1 MTAETFGGRRPLLQI
16 KFMFPTQQA
25 PPVED
30 IELELLFEGTFRHYG
45 FDFRKYALSSL
56 KRRVR
61 DFMQNQ
67 KIATISLLQDRI
79 LHDRLWLE
87 RFLYALSVNV
97 SAMFRD
103 PSFFRTFRKEVV
115 PLLRTYPFVRLWL
128 AGVSMGE
135 EVYSLAILLQEEGI
149 YDRCRIY
156 ATDINDAVLKK
167 AKEGIYPMAL
177 MQTYTNNY
185 MKAGGTRSFSD
196 YSTAAYDHVILKSSL
211 KDNVVFAQHNLAS
224 DASFNEFHVI
234 LCRNVM
240 IYFNTEL
247 QAHVHHLLRES
258 LVMFGV
264 LGLGAKE
271 TLRLTPHEQS
281 YEEIDHASRL
291 YRRIA

>member
-1 MTAETFGGRRPLLQI
+1 
-16 KFMFPTQQA
+16 MFAAQPA
-25 PPVED
+25 RSVED
-30 IELELLFEGTFRHYG
+30 IELELLLEGVFRQYG
-45 FDFRKYALSSL
+45 FDFRNYALSSL
-56 KRRVR
+56 RRRVLN
-61 DFMQNQ
+61 FMRQES
-67 KIATISLLQDRI
+67 ISTISLLQDRI
-79 LHDRLWLE
+79 LHDHLWLE

-103 PSFFRTFRKEVV
+103 PHFYRTLRKEVV
-115 PLLRTYPFVRLWL
+115 PLLRTYPFVRIWL

-135 EVYSLAILLQEEGI
+135 EVYSLSILLQEEGI

-167 AKEGIYPMAL
+167 AKEGIYPIEL

-185 MKAGGTRSFSD
+185 IKAGGIQAFSD
-196 YSTAAYDHVILKSSL
+196 YYTAAYDRVILKSSL
-211 KDNVVFAQHNLAS
+211 RENVVFAQHNLAS
-224 DASFNEFHVI
+224 DSSFNEFQVI

-240 IYFNTEL
+240 IYFNRQL
-247 QAHVHHLLRES
+247 QAHVHHLLHQS

-264 LGLGAKE
+264 LGMGAKE
-271 TLRLTPHEQS
+271 TLKFSPHEHE

>member
-1 MTAETFGGRRPLLQI
+1 MSALSQSQ
-16 KFMFPTQQA
+16 TQS
-25 PPVED
+25 VEE
-30 IELELLFEGTFRHYG
+30 IELALLLEGVFRHYG
-45 FDFRKYALSSL
+45 FDFRNYALSSL
-56 KRRVR
+56 RRRVWN
-61 DFMQNQ
+61 FMRNEH
-67 KIATISLLQDRI
+67 IASISLLQDRI
-79 LHDRLWLE
+79 LHHREWLE
-87 RFLYALSVNV
+87 RFLYSLSVNV

-103 PSFFRTFRKEVV
+103 PHFYRTFRKEVV
-115 PLLRTYPFVRLWL
+115 PFLKTYPFVRIWL

-167 AKEGIYPMAL
+167 AKDGIYPIDL

-185 MKAGGTRSFSD
+185 IKAGGTQSFSD
-196 YSTAAYDHVILKSSL
+196 YYTAAYERVILKASL
-211 KDNVVFAQHNLAS
+211 RDNVVFAQHNLAT

-240 IYFNTEL
+240 IYFNNEL
-247 QAHVHHLLRES
+247 QAQVHHLLHDS

-271 TLRLTPHEQS
+271 TLKFSPHEYA
-281 YEEIDHASRL
+281 YEEVDNAARL